1 MRAEKHLEESLKG
14 IIADKGWQWPEKAVI
29 EPPKDRKFGDMSANV
44 AMLLAGQARKNP
56 REVAQELADT
66 LKGGEEDIVKVEVAG
81 PGFLNVSYSP
91 DFWKKT
97 VGLIEEQGER
107 YGCSEMGEGRKVQV
121 EYVSANPTGP
131 LHIGHG
137 RGAALGDS
145 LARILRSTGHDVETE
160 YYVNDA
166 GRQMKILG
174 NSIWVRL
181 LQEQGRDIPDPA
193 DFYKGEYIK
202 DLAREVL
209 GLNPGILDMD
219 ESAAVDICRQYGMD
233 NILNGIKADLE
244 QFGVEHQVWFSE
256 KSLVENGKVE
266 ETFESLRKAGLAYD
280 KDGAFWFKSTE
291 FGDDKDRV
299 LRKSSGDITY
309 FASDIAY
316 HHDKFKRGFDL
327 VVDIWGADHHGYVP
341 RMQAACEALGKKGG
355 LHVILVQLVNLL
367 RGGEQVA
374 MSTRGGQFET
384 LKDVVEEVGPDA
396 ARFIFLSRKSDSKLD
411 FDLELVKQ
419 RSMDNPVYYVQY
431 AHARICSLMRKAADQ
446 GLKLEASSPE
456 LLEMLD
462 TEEDRELLMA
472 LDRFPDSVEAAA
484 RTLSP
489 HLVSFYM
496 QELASKLHKYYTT
509 HHVLSAEPLRCKARM
524 VLLGC
529 VARVVGNGLAL
540 LGVDAPERM

>member
-1 MRAEKHLEESLKG
+1 MRAETHLEEALKRVV
-14 IIADKGWQWPEKAVI
+14 AEKGWQWPEKAVI

-56 REVAQELADT
+56 RELAQELAEAVEAGDP
-66 LKGGEEDIVKVEVAG
+66 DIVRAEVAG
-81 PGFLNVSYSP
+81 PGFLNVHYSL

-97 VGLIEEQGER
+97 IRLIEEQAER
-107 YGCSEMGEGRKVQV
+107 FGFSDMGKGRKVQV

-181 LQEQGRDIPDPA
+181 LQDQGRDIPDPD

-202 DLAREVL
+202 DLSREVL
-209 GLNPGILDMD
+209 ELHPGILDMA
-219 ESAAVDICRQYGMD
+219 ESEAVDICRQYGMGK
-233 NILNGIKADLE
+233 ILEGIKTDLE

-256 KSLVENGKVE
+256 KSLVQNGKVE
-266 ETFESLRKAGLAYD
+266 ETFESLKKAGLAYD
-280 KDGAFWFKSTE
+280 KDGALWFRSTD

-341 RMQAACEALGKKGG
+341 RMQAACEALGRKGG
-355 LHVILVQLVNLL
+355 LQVILVQLVNLL

-384 LKDVVEEVGPDA
+384 LKDVVDEVGPDA

-419 RSMDNPVYYVQY
+419 RTMDNPVYYVQY
-431 AHARICSLMRKAADQ
+431 AHARICSLMHKA
-446 GLKLEASSPE
+446 GEEGFKLERSAPE

-472 LDRFPDSVEAAA
+472 LDRFPDSVEASA

-489 HLVSFYM
+489 HLISFYL

-524 VLLGC
+524 ILLGC
-529 VARVVGNGLAL
+529 VARVVGNGLSL